1 VLDDNRKDIDS
12 RILSRKDLLTRKD
25 INNIKQCFKIDVVNG
40 VILFNFSAPC
50 RFHVRHENDA
60 VSVDIWVEGY
70 QKTSF
75 VYYKKQGDD
84 HPILDSTDFCL
95 IFMNA
100 FQEHLLRT
108 FGNHIIGIDST
119 HGLNSY
125 NFELTT
131 IMVLDEFGE
140 GLPGACMF
148 SNRKDVVV
156 NELFF
161 CKIKERIGT
170 LSPVTFMT
178 DITTVFY
185 NARIA
190 VMGPVEHQL
199 FCSWHVDRAWRSA
212 KKTKRLDKC
221 VHSVISYI
229 RNKVIERIIKAT
241 KGKNS
246 THTSEIEKIHRL
258 SENFNFDKT
267 VSQNAW
273 ILKSKTATFSISKMQ
288 DEACC
293 KLACSTC
300 KICVHTYKCT
310 CVDYYIKSTICKHIH
325 YVVSKENQENN
336 QNNIVVAGTSTEH
349 VKINEETQIHLQTI
363 GTTSINNDINLSAIN
378 DIKNMCNKIKDYC
391 FPNLKESDLLYVK
404 KSLTSVCNFL
414 YTNNS
419 DKSSFNHEECD
430 AVEPPNKKITK
441 QKLFCSTRKSRVS
454 NKTSY
459 TKPDF
464 SESLNIENYFL
475 NRPFISTKS
484 SNDHNYV

>member
-1 VLDDNRKDIDS
+1 VLDDNRRDIDS

-40 VILFNFSAPC
+40 VILFNFSAP
-50 RFHVRHENDA
+50 F
-60 VSVDIWVEGY
+60 SVDIWVEEY

-100 FQEHLLRT
+100 FQEHLLKT
-108 FGNHIIGIDST
+108 FGNHIICIDST

-185 NARIA
+185 NAWIA

-199 FCSWHVDRAWRSA
+199 FYA
-212 KKTKRLDKC
+212 KKTKRLDKGI
-221 VHSVISYI
+221 HSVISYI
-229 RNKVIERIIKAT
+229 RNKVIERIMKAT

-246 THTSEIEKIHRL
+246 THISEIEKIHRL
-258 SENFNFDKT
+258 SENCNFDMT
-267 VSQNAW
+267 VSQNVW

-293 KLACSTC
+293 KLACSTSYSLRSV
-300 KICVHTYKCT
+300 KG
-310 CVDYYIKSTICKHIH
+310 KSG
-325 YVVSKENQENN
+325 NN
-336 QNNIVVAGTSTEH
+336 QNNIVIAGTSTEH
-349 VKINEETQIHLQTI
+349 VEINEETQIHLQTI
-363 GTTSINNDINLSAIN
+363 GATSINNDINLSAIN
-378 DIKNMCNKIKDYC
+378 EIKNMCNKIKDSC
-391 FPNLKESDLLYVK
+391 FPNLKEGDLLYVK

-414 YTNNS
+414 YTNNT